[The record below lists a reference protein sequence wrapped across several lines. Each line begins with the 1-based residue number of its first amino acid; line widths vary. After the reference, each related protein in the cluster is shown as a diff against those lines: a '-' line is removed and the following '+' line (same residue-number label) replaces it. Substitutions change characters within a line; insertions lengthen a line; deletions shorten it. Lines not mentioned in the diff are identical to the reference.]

1 LVADSTK
8 WPITNLDYV
17 ATFPKQIKEVFEEF
31 TQMYEKSKRG
41 KPTKAA
47 EAQGK
52 NPQSRAIILT
62 WNVDYGECELQ
73 TYTLS
78 DPNRELFVLSVT
90 CMQGLLLLNF
100 PSKES
105 KKSAQELAKA
115 IGMSGAKGVQKPL
128 DSLVAAGV
136 LKAVQNKFMIN
147 ENFNSSPKLKQIALL
162 PDPLELQNQDVVALE
177 ALNLGELASSGS
189 GLTEAAN
196 SASNLQNKFMETLKY
211 RIDARI
217 VKHLKGRKAMKLSD
231 LIELVISDLQM

>member
-1 LVADSTK
+1 VADSTK

>member
-1 LVADSTK
+1 
-8 WPITNLDYV
+8 
-17 ATFPKQIKEVFEEF
+17 
-31 TQMYEKSKRG
+31 MYEKSKRG

>member
-1 LVADSTK
+1 
-8 WPITNLDYV
+8 
-17 ATFPKQIKEVFEEF
+17 
-31 TQMYEKSKRG
+31 MYEKSKRG

-62 WNVDYGECELQ
+62 WNVNYGECELQ

-136 LKAVQNKFMIN
+136 LKAVQHPPSSNKFMIN

-162 PDPLELQNQDVVALE
+162 PDPLELQNQDAAALE
-177 ALNLGELASSGS
+177 ALNLGELASSGG
-189 GLTEAAN
+189 GLAEAAN

-217 VKHLKGRKAMKLSD
+217 VKNLKGRKAMKLSD